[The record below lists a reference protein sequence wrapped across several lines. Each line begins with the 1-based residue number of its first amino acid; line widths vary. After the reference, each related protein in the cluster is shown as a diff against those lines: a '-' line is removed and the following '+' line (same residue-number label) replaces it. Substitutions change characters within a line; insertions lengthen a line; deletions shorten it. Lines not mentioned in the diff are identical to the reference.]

1 MEAEASISEYMI
13 QNILLNV
20 GYSHKDFL
28 NNWSANKCMKK
39 VFFVF
44 ISFISVVLGLCCF
57 ARAFPCYGECVDLR
71 YSARASHCGGFS
83 GCRAPALGVCLSS
96 CGEVPASVNPPWWP
110 RRPDDCPE
118 YGSSVGSGGPKSVKG
133 PLGAS

>member
-39 VFFVF
+39 VFFLF

-57 ARAFPCYGECVDLR
+57 ARAFPSYGECVDLR

-118 YGSSVGSGGPKSVKG
+118 HGYHVT
-133 PLGAS
+133 